1 MLNTLTLT
9 LVFKGRF
16 VPFPPPPQKSK
27 KKTSANSCDDCGFKS
42 SHCKKMIAFEIHEC
56 KTTVD
61 MKDTFVL
68 DERKGIL
75 KWESR
80 RDNPET

>member
-9 LVFKGRF
+9 LVFKGGF
-16 VPFPPPPQKSK
+16 VPFPPPPKKSK
-27 KKTSANSCDDCGFKS
+27 KKPSAYSCDDCGFKS

-61 MKDTFVL
+61 MK
-68 DERKGIL
+68 G
-75 KWESR
+75 
-80 RDNPET
+80 